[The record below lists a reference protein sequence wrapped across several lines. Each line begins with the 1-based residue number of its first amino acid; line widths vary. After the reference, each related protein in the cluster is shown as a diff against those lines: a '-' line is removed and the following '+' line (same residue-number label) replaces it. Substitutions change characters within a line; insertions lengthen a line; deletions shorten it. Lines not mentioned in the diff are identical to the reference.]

1 MPSSRLVPRL
11 SDRTLPTSLTPSKCC
26 EISSSKGVCT
36 HPKTPCSIP
45 ILSVSP
51 RSAMSSIRYTRPLRH
66 VVLRSFLFCLRM
78 DSIAIE
84 CGSRGGEE
92 LFKESRTCSVASAS
106 ERVERIKQIVRT
118 ARVVVVVDLSAVSP
132 TKSRFRRILI
142 FVALIE
148 GGMHIHLQL
157 RSFAPECSV
166 TDRSVACAAQVVEQI
181 HSQVFARNSS
191 INVSYGISSAL
202 LGLCRRIR
210 HIRLMG
216 SASESGSSIT
226 AG

>member
-78 DSIAIE
+78 DFIAIE

-92 LFKESRTCSVASAS
+92 LFKELTKCLVSLRAECDQ
-106 ERVERIKQIVRT
+106 ERVHAVVRQT
-118 ARVVVVVDLSAVSP
+118 CVDLQTLFCEDLGS
-132 TKSRFRRILI
+132 SRANFTLEI
-142 FVALIE
+142 
-148 GGMHIHLQL
+148 
-157 RSFAPECSV
+157 
-166 TDRSVACAAQVVEQI
+166 VVFTI
-181 HSQVFARNSS
+181 C
-191 INVSYGISSAL
+191 AL
-202 LGLCRRIR
+202 LRWLLIPG
-210 HIRLMG
+210 
-216 SASESGSSIT
+216 ASVVPLT
-226 AG
+226 D